1 MTNEEN
7 YNGFEDTY
15 EYNYGMFYWKLGAGV
30 QLEVSNNF
38 GFFLE
43 IGQMWARSIK
53 TLGQITE
60 TILEDRGV
68 ENPQFAIPSSPPFT
82 ETVENDNTYFK
93 VGLVFKSFF
102 R

>member
-1 MTNEEN
+1 
-7 YNGFEDTY
+7 
-15 EYNYGMFYWKLGAGV
+15 MFYWKLGAGV

-68 ENPQFAIPSSPPFT
+68 ENPQFVIPSSPPFS
-82 ETVENDNTYFK
+82 ESVENDNTYFK
-93 VGLVFKSFF
+93 VGMVFKSFF